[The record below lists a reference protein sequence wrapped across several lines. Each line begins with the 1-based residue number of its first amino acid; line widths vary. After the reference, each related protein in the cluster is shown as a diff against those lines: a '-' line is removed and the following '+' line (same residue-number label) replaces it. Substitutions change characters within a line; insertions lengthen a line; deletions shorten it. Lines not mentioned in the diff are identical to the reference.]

1 MNEQNRKAK
10 KVSRMS
16 DALFISYF
24 IHFNQPQIRTAV
36 ITQIHSN
43 GVTVNIPFFDMKLP
57 IIMIGEDGWPLAW
70 FQQFVG
76 SDRIRLD
83 FVTSDESLIMDAD
96 TNAVQETKVKMIIQT
111 ESGVT
116 LKEMKLYE
124 EVLVSLTAKVVNEN
138 TNTMKVEGVLVNEG
152 KVSDAYE
159 SIEDV
164 LKKREAMQVEE
175 KKDEYV
181 ALKEKT
187 ELGGNMKAM
196 MDDAVK
202 EVMRGHFY
210 EF

>member
-1 MNEQNRKAK
+1 
-10 KVSRMS
+10 MS

-96 TNAVQETKVKMIIQT
+96 TNTVQETKVKMIIQT

-138 TNTMKVEGVLVNEG
+138 TNTMKVEGVLVKEG
-152 KVSDAYE
+152 K
-159 SIEDV
+159 
-164 LKKREAMQVEE
+164 
-175 KKDEYV
+175 
-181 ALKEKT
+181 
-187 ELGGNMKAM
+187 
-196 MDDAVK
+196 
-202 EVMRGHFY
+202 
-210 EF
+210 

>member
-138 TNTMKVEGVLVNEG
+138 TNTMKVEGVLVKEG
-152 KVSDAYE
+152 KVSDENE

-202 EVMRGHFY
+202 EVMRGHSYHF
-210 EF
+210 